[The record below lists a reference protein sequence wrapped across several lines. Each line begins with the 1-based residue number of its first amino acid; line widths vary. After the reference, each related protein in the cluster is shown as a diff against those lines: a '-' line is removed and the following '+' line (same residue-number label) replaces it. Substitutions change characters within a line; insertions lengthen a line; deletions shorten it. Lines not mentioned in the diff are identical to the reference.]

1 MTPTP
6 HHHGR
11 TTTAGTCVRVRVLVC
26 VGPPQLACAQV
37 FAVFYPGCA
46 AGWSGEDSLL
56 SATLSLEAKNVRM
69 ARQMRERQSRVHST
83 FSVEVQAIHKAV
95 REKVAQRIL
104 AAVELDP
111 AVALADAQ
119 ASTRA
124 HVYSHFATHAFS
136 PTNAKI
142 VLEYCKLTLGTN
154 ITSTTVVIPT
164 CSWYSVRSASWT

>member
-95 REKVAQRIL
+95 REKVVQRIL

-119 ASTRA
+119 ASTRE
-124 HVYSHFATHAFS
+124 HTYTHILRLTPSPPRMLKLYS
-136 PTNAKI
+136 
-142 VLEYCKLTLGTN
+142 
-154 ITSTTVVIPT
+154 STV
-164 CSWYSVRSASWT
+164 SLL